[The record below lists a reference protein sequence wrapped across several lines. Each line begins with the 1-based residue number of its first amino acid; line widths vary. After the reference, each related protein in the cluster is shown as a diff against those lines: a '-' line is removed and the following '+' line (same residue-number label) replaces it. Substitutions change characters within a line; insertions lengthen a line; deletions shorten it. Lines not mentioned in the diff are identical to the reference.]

1 MVRLFRPLVIITMGA
16 SELSEEKEA
25 MNNKSNTYHKE
36 MTIPT

>member
-25 MNNKSNTYHKE
+25 MNKSNTYHKE